1 MKMVNF
7 IQVFLDYPLIIKRIK
22 KVQEMLYNLFLY
34 NFFLLY
40 IKMSEIDALTYYP
53 KKTET

>member
-7 IQVFLDYPLIIKRIK
+7 IQVFLDYLLIIKRIK